1 MKIFLDSAN
10 LDEIKDCLE
19 KGIISGITTNPS
31 LLSKE
36 PKTAFAVHM
45 KKIVDLCSA
54 YQNKIPLSVEVI
66 TIDTKEMI
74 SQAKELVEDLN
85 YENLNIKIPIGW
97 EELAVINQLSSQGID
112 VNCTCLHTEAQ
123 CQLAANAGA
132 KFVSIFM
139 CRIKDIG
146 GNPIPVIENTRDLL
160 ELGGCDAQI
169 ITGSIRHQRDV
180 FEASL
185 AGSHIVTASY
195 NVIKSMVNHPQTD
208 VAIQGFMD
216 DFADWIT

>member
-10 LDEIKDCLE
+10 LDEIRDCLE

-36 PKTAFAVHM
+36 PKTAFVQHM
-45 KKIVDLCSA
+45 KKIVELCNE
-54 YQNKIPLSVEVI
+54 YKKNIPLSVEVI
-66 TIDTKEMI
+66 TTDPKEMI
-74 SQAKELVEDLN
+74 SQAHQLIDDLN

-97 EELAVINQLSSQGID
+97 DELAVISELSSNGID

-132 KFVSIFM
+132 KYVSIFM

-146 GNPIPVIENTRDLL
+146 ADPIPVIENTRSLL
-160 ELGGCDAQI
+160 EISDSNAEI

-185 AGSHIVTASY
+185 AGGHIVTASY
-195 NVIKSMVNHPQTD
+195 QVIKSMVSHPQTNL
-208 VAIQGFMD
+208 AIEGFMN
-216 DFADWIT
+216 DFSDWIK